1 MYVYLHKLKNKRG
14 CIDYLWLWVSHLS
27 TRQTSDRTFC
37 ILSSATTA
45 LSTLC
50 QGRLYPHIHVY
61 LYIKASFGNFK
72 HGQKYKNNMHCKRFE
87 SFYSSMRSKKT
98 HVIFCFIYQ
107 CLVQIQKNSLCLLA
121 HVEKLLLY
129 LKVNSFWETFV
140 DV

>member
-1 MYVYLHKLKNKRG
+1 
-14 CIDYLWLWVSHLS
+14 
-27 TRQTSDRTFC
+27 
-37 ILSSATTA
+37 
-45 LSTLC
+45 
-50 QGRLYPHIHVY
+50 
-61 LYIKASFGNFK
+61 
-72 HGQKYKNNMHCKRFE
+72 MHCKRFE

-98 HVIFCFIYQ
+98 HLIFCFIYQ